1 MQLKKCEVLFDLE
14 GLEEEKIEIMQEIQA
29 DPDIWSKP
37 QKSMELMKKSK
48 DIDET
53 LENFYSAEQAVQDLQ
68 ELFEMAQEDEAME
81 EELLKEINQQYK
93 IINELKISTMLD
105 GPYDNLNAILSI
117 HAGSGGLDAQ
127 DWAQMLMRM
136 YTRFAS
142 DNGFKINQLDYNP
155 DTAAGIKSVTFE
167 IMGKNAYGFLKA
179 EKGVHRI
186 VRISAY
192 DPSGK
197 RHTSFA
203 SVDVMPVL
211 DESTDVE
218 IRPQDLRIDT
228 FRAGGAGG
236 QHVNKTDSA
245 VRITHLPT
253 GIVVQSQSERSQLIN
268 KETAMKMLKGK
279 LVELK
284 EQENKEKIEDLQ
296 GEYSQIG
303 WGSQI
308 RSYVFQP
315 YTLVKD
321 HRTNFEIGNIN
332 QVMDGEI
339 MPFILAYLQDKKQK
353 K

>member
-1 MQLKKCEVLFDLE
+1 MKKLEVLFDLE
-14 GLEEEKIEIMQEIQA
+14 ALREEKIEIMQEIQA
-29 DPDIWSKP
+29 DPDIWSNPK
-37 QKSMELMKKSK
+37 KSMELMKKSK

-53 LENFYSAEQAVQDLQ
+53 LESFESAEQAVNDIR
-68 ELFEMAQEDEAME
+68 ELFDLYQEDEALE
-81 EELLKEINQQYK
+81 AELVAEINLQFK
-93 IINELKISTMLD
+93 AINDLKISTMLD
-105 GPYDNLNAILSI
+105 GPYDNLNAILAI

-136 YTRFAS
+136 YTRFAA
-142 DNGFKINQLDYNP
+142 DNGFKISQIDINP
-155 DTAAGIKSVTFE
+155 DTAAGIKSVTLE
-167 IMGKNAYGFLKA
+167 LIGKNAYGFLKA

-186 VRISAY
+186 VRISPF

-203 SVDVMPVL
+203 SVDVIPVL
-211 DESTDVE
+211 DESTEVE

-228 FRAGGAGG
+228 YRASGAGG

-268 KETAMKMLKGK
+268 KDMAMKMLKGK

-321 HRTNFEIGNIN
+321 HRTNFEVGNIS
-332 QVMDGEI
+332 QVIDGDI
-339 MPFILAYLQDKKQK
+339 MPFILAYLQQKKQSK
-353 K
+353 I

>member
-1 MQLKKCEVLFDLE
+1 
-14 GLEEEKIEIMQEIQA
+14 MQEIQA
-29 DPDIWSKP
+29 DPDIWTKP
-37 QKSMELMKKSK
+37 EKSMELMKRSK
-48 DIDET
+48 DIEET
-53 LENFYSAEQAVQDLQ
+53 LEGFYSAEQAVKDLQ
-68 ELFEMAQEDEAME
+68 ELFEMAQEDESLE
-81 EELLKEINQQYK
+81 KELEDEIRIQLK
-93 IINELKISTMLD
+93 IINELKLNTMLD
-105 GPYDNLNAILSI
+105 GPYDGLNAILSI

-136 YTRFAS
+136 YSRFAS
-142 DNGFKINQLDYNP
+142 DNNFKINQIDINP

-167 IMGKNAYGFLKA
+167 VIGKNAYGFLKA

-203 SVDVMPVL
+203 SVDVIPVL
-211 DESTDVE
+211 DETTEVE
-218 IRPQDLRIDT
+218 IRSQDLRIDT
-228 FRAGGAGG
+228 YRASGAGG

-284 EQENKEKIEDLQ
+284 EQENKERIEDLQ

-332 QVMDGEI
+332 QVIDGDI
-339 MPFILAYLQDKKQK
+339 MPFILSYLQYKKQNK
-353 K
+353 I

>member
-1 MQLKKCEVLFDLE
+1 MKRSK
-14 GLEEEKIEIMQEIQA
+14 EIDDA
-29 DPDIWSKP
+29 
-37 QKSMELMKKSK
+37 L
-48 DIDET
+48 T
-53 LENFYSAEQAVQDLQ
+53 NFYNAEREANELQ
-68 ELFEMAQEDEAME
+68 ELFLLIQDDETME
-81 EELLKEINQQYK
+81 KELEREIASLKKK
-93 IINELKISTMLD
+93 IDELKLKIMLD

-127 DWAQMLMRM
+127 DWAQMLLRM

-142 DNGFKINQLDYNP
+142 DNGFRVNQVDINSDP
-155 DTAAGIKSVTFE
+155 EAGIKSVTLE
-167 IMGKNAYGFLKA
+167 IQGENAYGFLKA

-186 VRISAY
+186 VRISPF

-203 SVDVMPVL
+203 SVDIIPEL
-211 DESTDVE
+211 DESTEVE

-228 FRAGGAGG
+228 YRASGAGG
-236 QHVNKTDSA
+236 QHVNKTESA

-253 GIVVQSQSERSQLIN
+253 NIVVQSQSERSQLIN
-268 KETAMKMLKGK
+268 KDMAMKMLKGK

-321 HRTNFEIGNIN
+321 HRTGFEVGNIAP
-332 QVMDGEI
+332 VIDGDI
-339 MPFILAYLQDKKQK
+339 MPFIIAYLKNQKQGNK
-353 K
+353 E

>member
-1 MQLKKCEVLFDLE
+1 MKKCEVLFDLE
-14 GLEEEKIEIMQEIQA
+14 SLEEDKIEIMQEIQA
-29 DPDIWSKP
+29 DPDIWSNPK
-37 QKSMELMKKSK
+37 KSMELMKRSK
-48 DIDET
+48 EIEET
-53 LENFYSAEQAVQDLQ
+53 LDGFHHAELAVQDLY
-68 ELFEMAQEDEAME
+68 ELFDLAQEDEDME
-81 EELLKEINQQYK
+81 EDLLAEIEEQGK
-93 IINELKISTMLD
+93 IIEDLKISTMLD
-105 GPYDNLNAILSI
+105 GPYDNLDAILSI

-127 DWAQMLMRM
+127 DWAEMLLRM
-136 YTRFAS
+136 YHRFAT
-142 DNGFKINQLDYNP
+142 DNGFKVSQLDINT
-155 DTAAGIKSVTFE
+155 DTAAGIKSVTLE
-167 IMGKNAYGFLKA
+167 ISGKNAYGFLKA

-186 VRISAY
+186 VRISPF

-218 IRPQDLRIDT
+218 IRTQDLRIDT
-228 FRAGGAGG
+228 YRASGAGG

-268 KETAMKMLKGK
+268 KDTAMKMLKGK

-321 HRTNFEIGNIN
+321 HRTNFEIGNIG
-332 QVMDGEI
+332 QVMDGDI
-339 MPFILAYLQDKKQK
+339 MPFMLAYLQDQKQNK
-353 K
+353 